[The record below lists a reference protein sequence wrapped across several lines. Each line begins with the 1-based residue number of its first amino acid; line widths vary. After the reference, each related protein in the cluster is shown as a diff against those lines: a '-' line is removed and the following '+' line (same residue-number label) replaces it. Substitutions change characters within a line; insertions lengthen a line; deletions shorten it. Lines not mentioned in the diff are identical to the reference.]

1 MAENTFGYCQELP
14 EEHRAIFQA
23 LCQDLAMLHLKWDTY
38 LTLFGPTGDAGV
50 LSGLVDGFL
59 RTIED
64 SLRADMTMTI
74 CRLSDRMKSVGKE
87 NLTFSRLPGL
97 FPQISDL
104 AARVDVFN
112 GACEP
117 LRLQRDKLVAHNDLR
132 TRLKPM
138 ENPLPGIGRAHIDQ
152 ILSRADGIL
161 NHVLRHHADAEMW
174 FVPHL
179 IGGAKDLVYFL
190 KVAQEHL
197 RTSPASD
204 R

>member
-14 EEHRAIFQA
+14 EEHRPIFQA

-64 SLRADMTMTI
+64 SLRSDMTMTI
-74 CRLSDRMKSVGKE
+74 CRLSDRVKSVGNKE

-117 LRLQRDKLVAHNDLR
+117 L
-132 TRLKPM
+132 
-138 ENPLPGIGRAHIDQ
+138 
-152 ILSRADGIL
+152 
-161 NHVLRHHADAEMW
+161 
-174 FVPHL
+174 
-179 IGGAKDLVYFL
+179 
-190 KVAQEHL
+190 
-197 RTSPASD
+197 
-204 R
+204 